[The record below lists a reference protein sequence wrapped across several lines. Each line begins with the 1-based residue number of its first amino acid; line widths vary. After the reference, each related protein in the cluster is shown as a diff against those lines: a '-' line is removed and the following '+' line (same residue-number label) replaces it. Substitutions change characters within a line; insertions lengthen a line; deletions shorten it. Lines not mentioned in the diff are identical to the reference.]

1 MQDSEQRRSSLMTS
15 VVSALIRFY
24 QVAISPLFP
33 ASCRFTP
40 TCSEYTLQAVR
51 VHGVVQGLCLGVKRI
66 SKCHPFH
73 AGGIDPVPSADS
85 HHSCSTH

>member
-1 MQDSEQRRSSLMTS
+1 MIASAVSL
-15 VVSALIRFY
+15 LIRFY

-33 ASCRFTP
+33 SSCRFTP

-51 VHGVVQGLCLGVKRI
+51 LHGVVKGLCLGVRRI

-73 AGGIDPVPSADS
+73 KGGVDLVPPVDA